1 MKISQI
7 ALYAL
12 IASLCLLVS
21 CKDNHQNNQVAQPSR
36 QNEIESLR
44 SSIPKESVL
53 STDVHFYGDSI
64 FPGHSI
70 LMAALINRYNVDT
83 CLPIVQKRKDVRE
96 EFEGYKV
103 LGDLNNDNVIDSVFV
118 LEPLNWCESNDGDS
132 YYLTD
137 TTLPRLVSGSECCHP
152 ANFFKA
158 PDIDEDGICE
168 VGYFFSSCA
177 SRYKSLRFF
186 TLRDGQWKQI
196 ATSEFDILT
205 QDPTDVKYESL
216 VQKIS
221 RNEFRVKNF
230 YDHETYW
237 DTLYLK

>member
-1 MKISQI
+1 M
-7 ALYAL
+7 
-12 IASLCLLVS
+12 LVS
-21 CKDNHQNNQVAQPSR
+21 CKNQKGSNQEVKPSR
-36 QNEIESLR
+36 YAEIESLR

-53 STDVHFYGDSI
+53 STDIQFYGDSV
-64 FPGHSI
+64 FPGHKH
-70 LMAALINRYNVDT
+70 LLAALISRYNVDT
-83 CLPIVQKRKDVRE
+83 CLPIVEKRKELRE

-103 LGDLNNDNVIDSVFV
+103 LGDLNNDKIIDSVFV
-118 LEPLNWCESNDGDS
+118 LQPLNWCEYNDGDS

-137 TTLPRLVSGSECCHP
+137 TALPRLVSGSECCHP

-168 VGYFFSSCA
+168 VGYFYSSCA

-186 TLRDGQWKQI
+186 TLKNGQWKEI

-205 QDPTDVKYESL
+205 QDPEKVKYEDL
-216 VQKIS
+216 VQKIA
-221 RNEFRVKNF
+221 RNQFRIKNF

-237 DTLYLK
+237 DTVYLK